1 MINPWQLVLVFS
13 SNTLS
18 GFLMSIELDVLTT
31 SAAYYPIKLFLG
43 ILVIAKRPKPVPKLD
58 ESPLI
63 LN

>member
-1 MINPWQLVLVFS
+1 
-13 SNTLS
+13 
-18 GFLMSIELDVLTT
+18 MSIELDVLTT

-43 ILVIAKRPKPVPKLD
+43 IVVVAKRPKPVPKLD